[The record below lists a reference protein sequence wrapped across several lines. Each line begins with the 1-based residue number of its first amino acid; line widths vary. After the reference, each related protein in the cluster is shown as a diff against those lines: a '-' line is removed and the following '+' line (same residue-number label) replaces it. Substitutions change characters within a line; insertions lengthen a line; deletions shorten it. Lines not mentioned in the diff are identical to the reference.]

1 MRLRNAHPDCLDA
14 YLEPGNILVSFRRF
28 GEADQLLGDAVI
40 RFPDGPAASVAYAM
54 SAHHQ
59 RDWTEVPRITVDW
72 DTSQADDFRTRCV
85 PWTMKQTS
93 LAGGRA
99 TRSDRKSL
107 A

>member
-59 RDWTEVPRITVDW
+59 RDWTEACDGGPRSAQNFRITRRALSVW
-72 DTSQADDFRTRCV
+72 GKRFASRSASRRPTRY
-85 PWTMKQTS
+85 WRR
-93 LAGGRA
+93 L
-99 TRSDRKSL
+99 
-107 A
+107 